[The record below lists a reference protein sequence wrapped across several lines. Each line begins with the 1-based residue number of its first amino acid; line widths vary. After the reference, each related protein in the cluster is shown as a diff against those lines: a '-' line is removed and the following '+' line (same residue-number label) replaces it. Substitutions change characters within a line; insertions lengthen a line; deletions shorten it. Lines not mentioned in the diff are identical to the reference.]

1 MCYSLNGGL
10 MMERYGKLKKSIPA
24 WYPGESSQEGI
35 RKGER
40 LAIEGW
46 RLKGQLLEGKVTES
60 WKKEGDQFFISNH
73 NPRFAFM
80 GAVCSEKKELFFMIA
95 RVAKE
100 KIDHSL
106 INELPRFGSSIKTVI
121 IGEEK
126 YITFLHNLH
135 DAKNNILCTRKESRG
150 VEERL
155 TEEIREF
162 KKTKEKIRKESLI
175 YFLNE

>member
-1 MCYSLNGGL
+1 
-10 MMERYGKLKKSIPA
+10 MMERYGKLRKSIPA
-24 WYPGESSQEGI
+24 WYPEKPSQEGI
-35 RKGER
+35 RIGER

-46 RLKGQLLEGKVTES
+46 RLRGQLLEGKVIES
-60 WKKEGDQFFISNH
+60 WKKKGDQFFISNH

-95 RVAKE
+95 RIAKE

-106 INELPRFGSSIKTVI
+106 INKLPYFGSSLKTVI

-126 YITFLHNLH
+126 HIAFLHNLH
-135 DAKNNILCTRKESRG
+135 DAKNNTLCTRKENKE

-155 TEEIREF
+155 MEEIREF
-162 KKTKEKIRKESLI
+162 KKIKERIRKESLI